1 MASNYPNMPP
11 GSGQPPSAA
20 HAAHVVMQQQLRQN
34 FMNQSVPPGHP
45 AFPGNNG
52 PNQMAQVN
60 ARYQQQFQR
69 FGPQMRQQSMMPSMK
84 VVSYYN
90 SFVN

>member
-1 MASNYPNMPP
+1 MAANYPNMAPGNGPP
-11 GSGQPPSAA
+11 QVTAAA
-20 HAAHVVMQQQLRQN
+20 HAALQQQMRHS

-69 FGPQMRQQSMMPSMK
+69 FGSQMRPQNMMPNMK
-84 VVSYYN
+84 VVSYTTAEC
-90 SFVN
+90 